1 MTNVVK
7 TPHVHAAT
15 IKAWADGAT
24 IEYRD
29 RDRRDGPWIV
39 TVSPTWSRHCDYR
52 VKPEPKPDVVLYGM
66 VQMVPSF
73 DHKAR
78 ISNVFANE
86 RILPTDTCM
95 FVFDGETGVLKSAQ
109 VLAHV

>member
-1 MTNVVK
+1 MTTK
-7 TPHVHAAT
+7 TPHVHAAL

-29 RDRRDGPWIV
+29 HDRRDGPWLA

-52 VKPEPKPDVVLYGM
+52 VKPEPKPDVVMYAMIKTEPDKLHDG
-66 VQMVPSF
+66 
-73 DHKAR
+73 AR
-78 ISNVFANE
+78 ITAVRANE
-86 RILPTDTCM
+86 CLYKTDTCM
-95 FVFDGETGVLKSAQ
+95 FVFDGETGKLKDAQ